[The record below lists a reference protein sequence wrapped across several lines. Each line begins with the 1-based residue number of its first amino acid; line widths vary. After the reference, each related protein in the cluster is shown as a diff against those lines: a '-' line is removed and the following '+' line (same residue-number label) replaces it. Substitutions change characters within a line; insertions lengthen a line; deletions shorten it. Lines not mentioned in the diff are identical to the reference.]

1 MIKMFATDHASKDQD
16 NEARSRQKTCE
27 AHTGTFMVTSNTV
40 APQAI
45 AADFRGSDRGTLFP
59 SLDSA
64 CTS

>member
-1 MIKMFATDHASKDQD
+1 
-16 NEARSRQKTCE
+16 
-27 AHTGTFMVTSNTV
+27 MVTSNTV

-45 AADFRGSDRGTLFP
+45 AADFRGSDRGSLFP